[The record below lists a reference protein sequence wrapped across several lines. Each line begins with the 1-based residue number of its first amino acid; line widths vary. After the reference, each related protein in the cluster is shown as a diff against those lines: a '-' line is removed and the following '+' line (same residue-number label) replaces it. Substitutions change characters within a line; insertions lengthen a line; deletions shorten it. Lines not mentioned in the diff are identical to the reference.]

1 MVKISLKNDNILWT
15 SSIVVDD
22 NKSLRVNVI
31 ICRGNIFVSITTE
44 EKERLIS
51 ENSVNLSMKH

>member
-1 MVKISLKNDNILWT
+1 MVKISLQNDNILWT
-15 SSIVVDD
+15 SPIVVDD
-22 NKSLRVNVI
+22 DKSLRVNVN

-44 EKERLIS
+44 EKERLIP

>member
-1 MVKISLKNDNILWT
+1 MVKISLQNDNILWT
-15 SSIVVDD
+15 SPIVVDD
-22 NKSLRVNVI
+22 DKSSRVNVN

-44 EKERLIS
+44 EKERLIP